1 MGLNLGVH
9 LGQQNL
15 SMEEMRT
22 AWRRF
27 DAAGMD
33 WISVW
38 DHIYEAPPAGGT
50 IDHFEAV
57 STLGALCADTSHT
70 RIGCLVFYVG
80 YRNPALLAKMAA
92 TLDHISNGRFELGI
106 GGGWHEQEA
115 TAYGYDFPP
124 VGKRLDMLEEAAP
137 LIRSLLDLERTT
149 FDGEWFRADNASNLP
164 RPVQARLPVW
174 IGGKGEKR
182 TLPLAARYADG
193 WNAAYVSAS
202 EFGRL
207 NGVLDEACE
216 REGRDPSTIKRGIN
230 LQFILG
236 ADQAEAH
243 QQRQASIGQWG
254 PQADLILEGAL
265 LGTPDTAAEQV
276 AAYRAAGA
284 TDLNI
289 ALRAP
294 WSVEALD
301 AYIDDVVPVLREQS
315 Q

>member
-1 MGLNLGVH
+1 MNLNLGVH

-15 SMEEMRT
+15 SMDQMRT

-57 STLGALCADTSHT
+57 STLGALCADTSHA
-70 RIGCLVFYVG
+70 RIGCLVFCVG

-106 GGGWHEQEA
+106 GAGWHEQEA

-137 LIRSLLDLERTT
+137 LIRSLLDQERTT
-149 FDGEWFRADNASNLP
+149 FDGEWFRTDNASNLP

-174 IGGKGEKR
+174 IGGTGEKR

-193 WNAAYVSAS
+193 WNAAYVSAA

-216 REGRDPSTIKRGIN
+216 REGHDPLTIKRGIN

-236 ADQAEAH
+236 ADQAEAD
-243 QQRQASIGQWG
+243 QQRQASIEQWG
-254 PQADLILEGAL
+254 PQADRILDGAL

-276 AAYRAAGA
+276 AAYHAAGA

-301 AYIDDVVPVLREQS
+301 AYFDDVVPVVRQQS
-315 Q
+315 N